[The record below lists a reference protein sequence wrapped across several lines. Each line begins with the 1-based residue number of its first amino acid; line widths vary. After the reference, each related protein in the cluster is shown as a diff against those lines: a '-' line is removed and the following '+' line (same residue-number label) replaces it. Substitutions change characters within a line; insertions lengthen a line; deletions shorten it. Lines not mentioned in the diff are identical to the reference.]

1 MMGDF
6 NLIMAKHR
14 DDQRKAIETKEEEDK
29 KAANPLKLVSKLST
43 IT

>member
-6 NLIMAKHR
+6 NIIMAKHR
-14 DDQRKAIETKEEEDK
+14 DEQRKAIEAKEEDEK
-29 KAANPLKLVSKLST
+29 RAANPLKLVTKLSN